1 MEVERNEKP
10 KYKFLKE
17 IRRLTLERNIP
28 LIFDECT
35 SGFRETRSGI
45 FEKYKIYP
53 DLAMFGKSIANGHA
67 FSLIAGK
74 KDIMNT
80 SKKTFISST
89 MWTERVGPT
98 AALAALKEMERIK
111 SWRKITKLGIYIKK
125 NWVKIATKNNL
136 KLKVLDSIDT

>member
-1 MEVERNEKP
+1 MMIFLLFGINKAARPPWPSSGLCFFKEKFKNRNIGGVIMEVERNEKP

-35 SGFRETRSGI
+35 SGFRETRTGI

-80 SKKTFISST
+80 SKKTF
-89 MWTERVGPT
+89 
-98 AALAALKEMERIK
+98 
-111 SWRKITKLGIYIKK
+111 LGLVFL
-125 NWVKIATKNNL
+125 NFEV
-136 KLKVLDSIDT
+136 